1 MFYSK
6 RLGKKTNALQI
17 LSDLMHILKRITLF
31 LTKIYKVSNN
41 MSPTIFNDS
50 FASRDAPYN
59 LRNPGSFKTQKVYS
73 VYNGII

>member
-1 MFYSK
+1 
-6 RLGKKTNALQI
+6 
-17 LSDLMHILKRITLF
+17 
-31 LTKIYKVSNN
+31 

>member
-1 MFYSK
+1 
-6 RLGKKTNALQI
+6 
-17 LSDLMHILKRITLF
+17 
-31 LTKIYKVSNN
+31 

-73 VYNGII
+73 VLQWYNLELKSRAYYHGKQGNLYHLVILNPK